1 MQPRPTTD
9 AQSSAGGAPTV
20 YVQVEGYLR
29 AAGRGLEWAGIVDP
43 EAARLA
49 RIVFRLAQR
58 VAVDSG
64 RLEPAA

>member
-9 AQSSAGGAPTV
+9 PQSSAGGTPTV
-20 YVQVEGYLR
+20 YLQVEGYLR
-29 AAGRGLEWAGIVDP
+29 AAGRGLEWAGIANP

-58 VAVDSG
+58 VAVDAG
-64 RLEPAA
+64 RLEAAS